1 LDFFGDFKGFLKPK
15 T

>member
-1 LDFFGDFKGFLKPK
+1 MRFLKPK